1 MSAQVLEQAAAA
13 EATESQYLSRS
24 SETPTDGPGTPPV
37 EVKEQA
43 APGRATQSRRPAGK
57 KAAPKAPAKKTETK
71 PAAKKAAAVDP
82 LQKKYPSSVA
92 KTNYRSIE
100 TTDELVAAVR
110 KELGDKVKGL
120 SNDHLVGAMGW
131 ALVPKGAIK
140 KVLES
145 L

>member
-1 MSAQVLEQAAAA
+1 MSAQVLEQAAAD
-13 EATESQYLSRS
+13 T
-24 SETPTDGPGTPPV
+24 TTTG
-37 EVKEQA
+37 EVKEQAA

-71 PAAKKAAAVDP
+71 PAAKKAAVVDP

-100 TTDELVAAVR
+100 TTDELVAAVK

-120 SNDHLVGAMGW
+120 SNDHLVGLMGW

-145 L
+145 WNQRPSSPRRWGPPAT

>member
-1 MSAQVLEQAAAA
+1 MSAQVLEQAAAD
-13 EATESQYLSRS
+13 T
-24 SETPTDGPGTPPV
+24 TTTV
-37 EVKEQA
+37 EVKEQAA

-57 KAAPKAPAKKTETK
+57 KAAPKKAAAKPTT
-71 PAAKKAAAVDP
+71 PPAKKAAAVDP

-100 TTDELVAAVR
+100 TTDELVAAVK

-120 SNDHLVGAMGW
+120 SNDHLVGLMGW

>member
-1 MSAQVLEQAAAA
+1 MSAQVLEQAAA
-13 EATESQYLSRS
+13 E
-24 SETPTDGPGTPPV
+24 PTTTV
-37 EVKEQA
+37 EVKEQAA
-43 APGRATQSRRPAGK
+43 APGRATQSRQPAGK
-57 KAAPKAPAKKTETK
+57 KAAPKKAAAKPTT
-71 PAAKKAAAVDP
+71 PPAKKAAAVDP
-82 LQKKYPSSVA
+82 LQKKYPSSAA

-120 SNDHLVGAMGW
+120 SADELVGRMGW

-140 KVLES
+140 NVLKS

>member
-13 EATESQYLSRS
+13 DT
-24 SETPTDGPGTPPV
+24 TPTV
-37 EVKEQA
+37 EVKEQAA
-43 APGRATQSRRPAGK
+43 APGRATQSRQPAGK
-57 KAAPKAPAKKTETK
+57 KATPKAPAKKTETK
-71 PAAKKAAAVDP
+71 PAAKKAAVDP

-100 TTDELVAAVR
+100 TTDELLAAVK

-120 SNDHLVGAMGW
+120 SNDHLVGLMGW

>member
-1 MSAQVLEQAAAA
+1 MSAQVLEQAAAD
-13 EATESQYLSRS
+13 T
-24 SETPTDGPGTPPV
+24 TTTV
-37 EVKEQA
+37 EVKEQAA

-57 KAAPKAPAKKTETK
+57 KATPKKAAAKPTTK
-71 PAAKKAAAVDP
+71 PTPKKAAAVDP

-100 TTDELVAAVR
+100 TTDELVAAV
-110 KELGDKVKGL
+110 KNELGDKVKGL
-120 SNDHLVGAMGW
+120 SADQLVGLMGW

-140 KVLES
+140 KVSDS